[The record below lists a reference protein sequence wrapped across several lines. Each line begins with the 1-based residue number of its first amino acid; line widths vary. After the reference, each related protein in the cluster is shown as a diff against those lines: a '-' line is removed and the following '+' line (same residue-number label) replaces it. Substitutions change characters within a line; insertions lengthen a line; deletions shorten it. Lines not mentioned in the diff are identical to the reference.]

1 MFTATLRNCLDHTSI
16 AMGQPTYPR
25 VSASNQFNI
34 ESRDTKWSGVRE
46 GDSYA

>member
-1 MFTATLRNCLDHTSI
+1 MFTTNLRNCLAHTSI

-25 VSASNQFNI
+25 VSANQFNI

-46 GDSYA
+46 GDGYA